1 MRRPNE
7 TSSRKSE
14 STASETSKIY
24 ESNWPF
30 PRYRVRKEMFAWM
43 LHRISGLGLVLYL
56 ILHVWGLKSL
66 SDPEAFNQFIAHY
79 HSPLV
84 KLLEFFLL
92 GAAVYHGLNGL
103 RITLIDFLGWSPHQ
117 NKLYWTLGAIAIVLF
132 AVGGYPSLY
141 ALYTH
146 YFG

>member
-1 MRRPNE
+1 MPFQDTAEQE
-7 TSSRKSE
+7 TTE
-14 STASETSKIY
+14 PY

-43 LHRISGLGLVLYL
+43 LHRVTGLALVLYL
-56 ILHVWGLKSL
+56 VLHVWHLKSL
-66 SDPEAFNQFIAHY
+66 SSPEAFNSMIAYY

-92 GAAVYHGLNGL
+92 GAAVFHGLNGL
-103 RITLIDFLGWSPHQ
+103 RITLIDFLGWSPHRH
-117 NKLYWTLGAIAIVLF
+117 KLYWTLGAIAIVLF

-141 ALYTH
+141 ALYTY